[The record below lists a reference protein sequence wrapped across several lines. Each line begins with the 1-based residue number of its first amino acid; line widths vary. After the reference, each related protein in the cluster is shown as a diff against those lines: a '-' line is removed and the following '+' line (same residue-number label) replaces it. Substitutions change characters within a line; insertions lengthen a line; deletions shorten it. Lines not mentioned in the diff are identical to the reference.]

1 MMPTKTFFQ
10 VAAMAL
16 IGGGALTL
24 LINVALTPA
33 LPHNVSFATT
43 AASIIFLWRQSA
55 SALAAALLL
64 IGCVGLYLRQAER
77 AGYFGVFAFTL
88 ALVGTALALGV
99 EWREVFDVHDFARRA
114 PDALNALDAE
124 KGLTL
129 SNIGAIIAISTFMV
143 GWILLAVATLRTR
156 AANRIAAWMVIA
168 GFLSTP
174 LLRPVLPGLW
184 GAAVGNAILGSGLAW
199 LGYDIFSSN
208 IGEREL
214 DASPN
219 IR

>member
-1 MMPTKTFFQ
+1 MPSKVFFQ
-10 VAAMAL
+10 VAAIAL

-24 LINVALTPA
+24 LINVFLTPA

-77 AGYFGVFAFTL
+77 AGYFGVLAFTL
-88 ALVGTALALGV
+88 ALVGTALALGI

-114 PDALNALDAE
+114 PDTLNALDAQ
-124 KGLTL
+124 KGLSL
-129 SNIGAIIAISTFMV
+129 SNIGALIAISTFV
-143 GWILLAVATLRTR
+143 LGWILLAIATLRTR
-156 AANRIAAWMVIA
+156 AANRIAAWLVIA
-168 GFLSTP
+168 GFLVTP
-174 LLRPVLPGLW
+174 LLRPVLPAVW

-199 LGYDIFSSN
+199 LGYDIFPEVGAAN
-208 IGEREL
+208 K
-214 DASPN
+214 
-219 IR
+219 

>member
-1 MMPTKTFFQ
+1 MPGKTFFQ

-24 LINVALTPA
+24 LINVVLTPA

-55 SALAAALLL
+55 SALAAVLLL

-77 AGYFGVFAFTL
+77 AGHFGVFAFTL
-88 ALVGTALALGV
+88 VLVGTALALGV

-124 KGLTL
+124 KGLSL
-129 SNIGAIIAISTFMV
+129 SNIGTIIAISTFV
-143 GWILLAVATLRTR
+143 LGWILLAIATLRTR

-168 GFLSTP
+168 GFLVTP

-199 LGYDIFSSN
+199 LGYDIFP
-208 IGEREL
+208 EVE
-214 DASPN
+214 AAKK
-219 IR
+219 

>member
-1 MMPTKTFFQ
+1 MPSKTFFQ

-16 IGGGALTL
+16 IGGGGRTL
-24 LINVALTPA
+24 LINAVLTPA

-43 AASIIFLWRQSA
+43 AASNIFLWRQGA

-77 AGYFGVFAFTL
+77 AGHFGMFAFTL
-88 ALVGTALALGV
+88 VLVGTALVLGL
-99 EWREVFDVHDFARRA
+99 EWREVFDVRDFARRA

-124 KGLTL
+124 KGLSL
-129 SNIGAIIAISTFMV
+129 SNIGAIITISAFV
-143 GWILLAVATLRTR
+143 LGWILLAIATLRTR

-168 GFLSTP
+168 GFLATP
-174 LLRPVLPGLW
+174 LLHSVLPGLW

-199 LGYDIFSSN
+199 LGYDIFPKV
-208 IGEREL
+208 G
-214 DASPN
+214 AAKK
-219 IR
+219 